1 MHEQHG
7 DVGAMRLIGNPRRV
21 ELHALDDPAR
31 VDGVHEQFRE
41 RADVGVGGGQREGG
55 DVDHAE
61 VARRAV
67 ESWARRKAPGLAPV
81 VRRNTRESE
90 VAES

>member
-21 ELHALDDPAR
+21 EPHALDDPAR

-41 RADVGVGGGQREGG
+41 RADVGVGGGQCEGG

-61 VARRAV
+61 VVRRAAA
-67 ESWARRKAPGLAPV
+67 S
-81 VRRNTRESE
+81 
-90 VAES
+90 